1 MPLQKRLTIALI
13 LLVAVSIATAQTG
26 VRKGPI
32 VRQVDRILIESSNP
46 KALFAFFSADLQL
59 PEAWP
64 LAENQGYMSG
74 ALGAGNV
81 NIELYRYIKRGG
93 ESARKPG
100 AAHFAGLAL
109 EPYPLAETLRELKVS
124 GIFHDPPQPTFST
137 LQDGTKS
144 VAWTIVPLPSFSKS
158 GMSIFLH
165 EYSQAFLKVD
175 VRRKQLG
182 NRLTLNNGGP
192 LGIQSV
198 REVVISAANFAQ
210 EAAAWQKLLGPQTA
224 SGHWSL
230 GTGPS
235 IRVIPGPQDRVQKI
249 VLQVR
254 SLAQARTFLKN
265 KQLLGSASTKE
276 ISIDPAKIQ
285 GLTIALVE

>member
-1 MPLQKRLTIALI
+1 MPLQKRLTITLI

-93 ESARKPG
+93 EPARKPG

-109 EPYPLAETLRELKVS
+109 EPYPLAELC
-124 GIFHDPPQPTFST
+124 
-137 LQDGTKS
+137 
-144 VAWTIVPLPSFSKS
+144 
-158 GMSIFLH
+158 
-165 EYSQAFLKVD
+165 
-175 VRRKQLG
+175 
-182 NRLTLNNGGP
+182 
-192 LGIQSV
+192 
-198 REVVISAANFAQ
+198 AN
-210 EAAAWQKLLGPQTA
+210 
-224 SGHWSL
+224 
-230 GTGPS
+230 
-235 IRVIPGPQDRVQKI
+235 
-249 VLQVR
+249 
-254 SLAQARTFLKN
+254 
-265 KQLLGSASTKE
+265 
-276 ISIDPAKIQ
+276 
-285 GLTIALVE
+285 

>member
-1 MPLQKRLTIALI
+1 ML
-13 LLVAVSIATAQTG
+13 LLVAVSIVAAQTS

-81 NIELYRYIKRGG
+81 NIEVYRYIKRGG
-93 ESARKPG
+93 EPARKPG

-109 EPYPLAETLRELKVS
+109 EPYPLAEALRELKVS

-137 LQDGTKS
+137 LPDGTKS

-158 GMSIFLH
+158 GMSIFLY

-198 REVVISAANFAQ
+198 HEVVIAAANFAQ
-210 EAAAWQKLLGPQTA
+210 EAAAWQKLLGPQTAQTA

-235 IRVIPGPQDRVQKI
+235 IRVIPGPQDRIQKI
-249 VLQVR
+249 VLQVK
-254 SLAQARTFLKN
+254 SLAQARTSLKN
-265 KQLLGSASTKE
+265 KNQLSSVSTKE
-276 ISIDPAKIQ
+276 ISIHPSAIQ
-285 GLTIALVE
+285 DLTITLVE

>member
-1 MPLQKRLTIALI
+1 MHLQKPLTITLL
-13 LLVAVSIATAQTG
+13 LLVAISIVKAQTG
-26 VRKGPI
+26 MRKGPI

-46 KALFAFFSADLQL
+46 KALFAFFSVDLQL

-64 LAENQGYMSG
+64 LAETQGYMSG
-74 ALGAGNV
+74 TLGAGNV
-81 NIELYRYIKRGG
+81 NIEVYRYRQREVVPAGKTT
-93 ESARKPG
+93 

-124 GIFHDPPQPTFST
+124 GMVHSPPQPTFST
-137 LQDGTKS
+137 LPNGTKS
-144 VAWTIVPLPSFSKS
+144 VAWTIVPLPSLSKS
-158 GMSIFLH
+158 GMSIFLY

-192 LGIQSV
+192 LAIQSV
-198 REVVISAANFAQ
+198 REVVMSAANFEQ
-210 EAAAWQKLLGPQTA
+210 EAAAWQQLLGPQTA
-224 SGHWSL
+224 SGHWNL

-235 IRVIPGPQDRVQKI
+235 IRVIPGPQDRIQKI

-254 SLAQARTFLKN
+254 SLAQARTFLKD

-276 ISIDPAKIQ
+276 ISIDPSKIQ
-285 GLTIALVE
+285 GLSIALVE